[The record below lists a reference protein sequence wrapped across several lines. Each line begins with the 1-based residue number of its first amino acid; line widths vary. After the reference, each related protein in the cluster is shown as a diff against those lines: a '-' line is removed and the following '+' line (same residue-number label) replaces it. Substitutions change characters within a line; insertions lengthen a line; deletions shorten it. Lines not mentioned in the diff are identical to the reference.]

1 MWWTV
6 SQKKQ
11 EMTFEQAV
19 QRLEEIADILSGNNV
34 ELDKAMELYKEG
46 VKLADMCN
54 KKLDS
59 VKRKI
64 TVIRSGEKEIG
75 EENE

>member
-1 MWWTV
+1 M

-75 EENE
+75 EGNE

>member
-1 MWWTV
+1 M